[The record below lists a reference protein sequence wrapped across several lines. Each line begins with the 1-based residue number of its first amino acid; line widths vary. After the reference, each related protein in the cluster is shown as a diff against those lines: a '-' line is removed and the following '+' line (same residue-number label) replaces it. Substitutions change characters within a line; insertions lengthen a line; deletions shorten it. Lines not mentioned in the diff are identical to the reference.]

1 MKTPTRSTS
10 MTACLIALLALGAAA
25 FVVKPAVV
33 ANDKERFE
41 FGSEVEHPFGE
52 SPVKGA
58 AFSAQVV
65 VENNQTLAN
74 GVHVAQKLSGALY
87 RDSEGRTRQELPRAG
102 GPELVLIRDSA
113 AGVLYHL
120 NVLRHTAVKV
130 SLDTQNV
137 NREIEE
143 RHRQQEHQ
151 EREHMEKEK
160 AIAIKGG
167 GREIEPQRKVESLG
181 VQTFEGV
188 QAEVTRFTITIPAGM
203 EGNDQP
209 FDIVSERW
217 YSPELQILLM
227 GKRSDPRTG
236 EMIYRLTNLS
246 RGEPARSLFE
256 APSDFTLKEEKVLE
270 MRKKERL

>member
-1 MKTPTRSTS
+1 MKTRTRSTS

-25 FVVKPAVV
+25 FAVKPAVI

-41 FGSEVEHPFGE
+41 FGSEVEHPFGD

-74 GVHVAQKLSGALY
+74 GVHVAQKLTGALY

-102 GPELVLIRDSA
+102 GPELVLIDDSPG
-113 AGVLYHL
+113 GVLYHL

-130 SLDTQNV
+130 SVDSQHI

-143 RHRQQEHQ
+143 RHRQREHQ
-151 EREHMEKEK
+151 ERERMEKEK
-160 AIAIKGG
+160 AIAVKGG

-188 QAEVTRFTITIPAGM
+188 PAEVTRFTITIPAGM

-217 YSPELQILLM
+217 YSPELHILLM

-236 EMIYRLTNLS
+236 EMIYRLTNIN
-246 RGEPARSLFE
+246 RGEPVRSLFE
-256 APSDFTLKEEKVLE
+256 APSDFTVSEEKVEL
-270 MRKKERL
+270 RKKENL

>member
-1 MKTPTRSTS
+1 MKTHTRSAS

-25 FVVKPAVV
+25 FVVKPGVV

-52 SPVKGA
+52 TTVKGA

-74 GVHVAQKLSGALY
+74 GVHVAQKLTGALY

-102 GPELVLIRDSA
+102 GPELVLINDNAS
-113 AGVLYHL
+113 GVLYHL

-130 SLDTQNV
+130 SVDSQHI

-143 RHRQQEHQ
+143 RRRQREHQ
-151 EREHMEKEK
+151 EGERMEKEK

-167 GREIEPQRKVESLG
+167 EREIEPQRKVESLG

-203 EGNDQP
+203 EGN
-209 FDIVSERW
+209 
-217 YSPELQILLM
+217 
-227 GKRSDPRTG
+227 
-236 EMIYRLTNLS
+236 
-246 RGEPARSLFE
+246 
-256 APSDFTLKEEKVLE
+256 
-270 MRKKERL
+270 

>member
-1 MKTPTRSTS
+1 MKTRTRSTS

-41 FGSEVEHPFGE
+41 FGSEVEHPFGD

-74 GVHVAQKLSGALY
+74 GVHVAQKLDGALY

-102 GPELVLIRDSA
+102 GPELVLINDSS

-130 SLDTQNV
+130 SVDSQRL

-143 RHRQQEHQ
+143 MHRQ
-151 EREHMEKEK
+151 REHEGRERMEREK

-167 GREIEPQRKVESLG
+167 EREIEPQRKVESLG
-181 VQTFEGV
+181 VQTFEGI
-188 QAEVTRFTITIPAGM
+188 QAEVTRFTLTIPAGM

-217 YSPELQILLM
+217 YSPELHILLM

-236 EMIYRLTNLS
+236 EMIYRLTNINRS
-246 RGEPARSLFE
+246 EPARTLFE
-256 APSDFTLKEEKVLE
+256 APSDFTVREEKAE
-270 MRKKERL
+270 MRHKENL